1 MLYLFHCNPVFCQ
14 GQDGRLNSR
23 GLTNPRIN
31 LLLRLPTGLLFI
43 LKWTYST
50 NRKPFCRVAG
60 GFTPSYAYP
69 GDAGADLC
77 AAADSVIPARGKM
90 LVSTGIRLAL
100 PEGHVGL
107 IWPRSGMAVKH
118 GIDCGAGV
126 IDSQYRG
133 EVKVLLFNH
142 SDGEYFIQKGD
153 RIAQLPRSESRNR
166 RVSTRRRPRRHRS
179 IRQRFWF
186 YRLTPLVR
194 RGDWL
199 TADCKR

>member
-1 MLYLFHCNPVFCQ
+1 MLILFYYNPVFCQ
-14 GQDGRLNSR
+14 GQDGRLISR
-23 GLTNPRIN
+23 GLTSPCIN
-31 LLLRLPTGLLFI
+31 VPLRLPTGLLHIKMDI
-43 LKWTYST
+43 LDESKTV
-50 NRKPFCRVAG
+50 CRVAG

-77 AAADSVIPARGKM
+77 AAADTVIPARGKM

-142 SDGEYFIQKGD
+142 SDGEHFIKQGD
-153 RIAQLPRSESRNR
+153 RIAQLLVQKVETVEFLPVDDLDATDRSSNGFG
-166 RVSTRRRPRRHRS
+166 ST
-179 IRQRFWF
+179 
-186 YRLTPLVR
+186 
-194 RGDWL
+194 G
-199 TADCKR
+199 